1 MYPATMRRIQL
12 YIQEELDDVLQLEA
26 AKRKR
31 SKASL
36 IRECVAARYGDGAC
50 SRTDTDPLAKLI
62 GTVDIDP
69 VDVDDAVYG
78 K

>member
-26 AKRKR
+26 AAKRKQ

-36 IRECVAARYGDGAC
+36 IRECVAARCGAH
-50 SRTDTDPLAKLI
+50 SRTDTDPLTELI

-69 VDVDDAVYG
+69 VDVVDAVYG

>member
-26 AKRKR
+26 ARLQQ

-36 IRECVAARYGDGAC
+36 IRECVAARYGGRSGTA
-50 SRTDTDPLAKLI
+50 TDPLTALI
-62 GTVDIDP
+62 RTVDIEA
-69 VDVDDAVYG
+69 VDVDEAVYG
-78 K
+78 E